1 MRYQGFDHKLLK
13 ILSTVS
19 LVEKVLIFI
28 FGYLLISANKAVAIP
43 KSPSAKFIAQT
54 PTLPKNI
61 PETIVISRFKIV
73 GNNVIPQTEID
84 RALKPYLFRPLHFT
98 ELLEIQQVITQLYID
113 RGYFTTGA
121 FIPPQKISDRT
132 VEVKIIEGT
141 IGEIEVLGLKKLHPE
156 YIRSRVAIASEAPVN
171 QDKLLE
177 ALQLLQL
184 NPLIK
189 KISAE
194 LSQGIKPGESF
205 LKLEIEEAD
214 SFDLT
219 LNIDNDIT
227 ASVGSLR
234 SRVSIDNRN
243 LSGLGDTF
251 RVSYAKSEGS
261 ESLERLQYIAP
272 LGARGTSV
280 RISHNRSENQ
290 IILEPFTSLNL
301 GSDSLGY
308 GVTIIQDVINKP
320 SQNLIAAFAF
330 THQNT
335 QFSIND
341 RGFFDLARG
350 LDEDGRSIISTLRF
364 IQEYSDRS
372 SDRVFSIASQVAIGI
387 DAFGSTINNN
397 ESPDSKY
404 LLWQG
409 QSRYLRAI
417 SGKTNLN
424 LRGTIQLANRPLFAQ
439 EQFLAGGVTSVRGYS
454 RDIIQGDNGVSF
466 SVGLNHT
473 VLNVPEWDLRVE
485 VSPFFDF
492 ARIWNTDDFRLETNT
507 LASVG
512 IAAQLS
518 LKDNISALIGIG
530 IPLIDAKLPEG
541 NSLQDQGI
549 HFSFSV
555 KPF

>member
-1 MRYQGFDHKLLK
+1 M
-13 ILSTVS
+13 
-19 LVEKVLIFI
+19 
-28 FGYLLISANKAVAIP
+28 
-43 KSPSAKFIAQT
+43 
-54 PTLPKNI
+54 
-61 PETIVISRFKIV
+61 
-73 GNNVIPQTEID
+73 
-84 RALKPYLFRPLHFT
+84 
-98 ELLEIQQVITQLYID
+98 
-113 RGYFTTGA
+113 
-121 FIPPQKISDRT
+121 
-132 VEVKIIEGT
+132 
-141 IGEIEVLGLKKLHPE
+141 
-156 YIRSRVAIASEAPVN
+156 
-171 QDKLLE
+171 
-177 ALQLLQL
+177 QLLQL

-261 ESLERLQYIAP
+261 ESLERLQYIAL
-272 LGARGTSV
+272 LGARGTSI

-290 IILEPFTSLNL
+290 IVLEPFTSLNL

-372 SDRVFSIASQVAIGI
+372 TDRVFSIASQVAIGI

-409 QSRYLRAI
+409 QSQYLRAI
-417 SGKTNLN
+417 SSKTNLS

-466 SVGLNHT
+466 SIGLNNT

-541 NSLQDQGI
+541 NSLHDQGI